1 MRNKIIIIAV
11 FAFIFAVSGLDASAQ
26 RTSKTQKRTAQKVQ
40 RVRINVTERGYQPTS
55 FRLKKNIPARITFVR
70 KTEDECGKEIVFPA
84 YNIRRE
90 LPLNTPV
97 TISFTPR
104 KAGSFS
110 FVCGMDMMR
119 GKVIVQ

>member
-11 FAFIFAVSGLDASAQ
+11 FAFILAISGIGVNAQ
-26 RTSKTQKRTAQKVQ
+26 QNKTKKRTFQKVQ
-40 RVRINVTERGYQPTS
+40 NVSVVLSEKGYRPSS
-55 FRLKKNIPARITFVR
+55 FRLKKGIPARVTFIR
-70 KTEDECGKEIVFPA
+70 KTEDECGKEIVIPA

-97 TISFTPR
+97 TVSFTPK

-110 FVCGMDMMR
+110 FACGMNMMR
-119 GKVIVQ
+119 GKIVVQ